1 MTLPRRPTIA
11 AIIPCHD
18 VEPWVADCIRSVLD
32 QESPF
37 DEVILIDDASSDGT
51 FNVLRGFAGE
61 RCVRIE
67 RHERNRGLGPTR
79 NRGAR
84 LTECDYI
91 CFVDADD
98 VIERRFVSSFLDA
111 VRREPALD
119 MYCFSAI
126 NFRDED
132 GVVTEGFLHSAHWNG
147 PGGDAFARVVTKGE
161 FSSCAVLYVLRRTLI
176 DWEGNGFLNII
187 HEDEE
192 FTPRLFLAARHV
204 VLDPAVL
211 YRRRIRGGSITAR
224 AITTASMRGCAA
236 ALRTVL
242 RLCVEHR
249 SDPPVRAAL
258 GRRVRYLSR
267 IVAGQGRR
275 LLLASVLGAA
285 STPRGRR

>member
-18 VEPWVADCIRSVLD
+18 VEPWVADCIRSVLG

-37 DEVILIDDASSDGT
+37 DEVVLIDDASIDGT
-51 FNVLRGFAGE
+51 FDVLRGFAGE
-61 RCVRIE
+61 RSVRIE
-67 RHERNRGLGPTR
+67 RHERNHGLGATR

-84 LTECDYI
+84 LAECDYI

-98 VIERRFVSSFLDA
+98 IIERRLVSSFLDS

-132 GVVTEGFLHSAHWNG
+132 GVTIEGFLHSAHWDG
-147 PGGDAFARVVTKGE
+147 PGGEAFARLVTRGE
-161 FSSCAVLYVLRRTLI
+161 FASCAVLYVLRRDLI
-176 DWEGNGFLNII
+176 DWEGSGFLNIL

-192 FTPRLFLAARHV
+192 FTPRLFLTARHV
-204 VLDPAVL
+204 VVDPAVL
-211 YRRRIRGGSITAR
+211 YRRRIRAGSITAG
-224 AITTASMRGCAA
+224 AITTAGMRGCAV

-242 RLCVEHR
+242 RLYVEHR
-249 SDPPVRAAL
+249 WDPPVRAAL

-275 LLLASVLGAA
+275 LLLGPLAGATA
-285 STPRGRR
+285 TPRGRE